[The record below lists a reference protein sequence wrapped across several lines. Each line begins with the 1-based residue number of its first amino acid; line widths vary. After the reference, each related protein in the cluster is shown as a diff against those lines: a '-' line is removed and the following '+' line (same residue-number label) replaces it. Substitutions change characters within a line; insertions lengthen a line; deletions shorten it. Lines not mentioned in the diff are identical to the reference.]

1 MARNAKTA
9 ACTVANILRIVVLT
23 LSALVICSASAWSWG
38 NDGHR
43 TIGMIA
49 DLIKGTKPADLPV
62 EQPTS
67 VEFFLNLR
75 TAKVLGLEL
84 PLSLL
89 IRADELIESIIAT
102 HALRLLRRMSPLL
115 CRFSAAGN
123 DDLIICSGG

>member
-1 MARNAKTA
+1 
-9 ACTVANILRIVVLT
+9 
-23 LSALVICSASAWSWG
+23 
-38 NDGHR
+38 
-43 TIGMIA
+43 MIA

-62 EQPTS
+62 EQPTR

-115 CRFSAAGN
+115 CRFLNAGN
-123 DDLIICSGG
+123 DDLIICSAGSVSV